1 MFIHFFIVSYIFIN
15 FNRLKSYSPEV
26 FTAKRIISLNVG
38 SPESLFEI
46 SVIISSKIKNSVVA
60 ELKEEIPDELVLV
73 EGTCIKQGVIDSNHE
88 IKIDYRARL
97 SSNSRISIF
106 KSVDL
111 ILYDAL
117 MLVGRKIK
125 LEAPGEI
132 YSSKILLESSRIQTV
147 VRDRIANPPIG
158 ISTNPF
164 IGHDEEFISIKTY
177 EEGDSIRYIHWKK
190 TAALQTD
197 DLLVKKFEKLGEKK
211 ISIVVDC
218 SPSLNAG
225 MLNSYFNEVASAVLT
240 ITRAALDSGNIV
252 KIYLLNPEIPIQHL
266 RETTIRNLQDAKL
279 KTAMIFPASQEAP
292 SFIKELFSEELQKG
306 SYVAIFTNPPSI
318 NDKNLKHMISK
329 AIAKNCKIIT
339 FIPLIHEYYQVK
351 SNNFDLTSLLKIDNL
366 LKQRWASSFGE
377 KIHVFYISP
386 TSYMLDIKRVFMRRY
401 A

>member
-1 MFIHFFIVSYIFIN
+1 VFIHFFIASYIFIN
-15 FNRLKSYSPEV
+15 FNMLKSYSPEE
-26 FTAKRIISLNVG
+26 FTAKRIISLNVA

-46 SVIISSKIKNSVVA
+46 SVIVSSRIKNRVVA
-60 ELKEEIPDELVLV
+60 ELREEIPDGLVLI
-73 EGTCIKQGVIDSNHE
+73 EGTCIKQGLIDSNHKIE
-88 IKIDYRARL
+88 IDYRARL
-97 SSNSRISIF
+97 SSNSRIGIF

-111 ILYDAL
+111 VLYDAS

-125 LEAPGEI
+125 LEAPGEV
-132 YSSKILLESSRIQTV
+132 YSSEILLESSRTQTI

-225 MLNSYFNEVASAVLT
+225 MPNPYFNEVASAVLT
-240 ITRAALDSGNIV
+240 IIRAALDSGNVV
-252 KIYLLNPEIPIQHL
+252 KVYLLNPEIPTQHL

-279 KTAMIFPASQEAP
+279 KAAMIFPASQEAP
-292 SFIKELFSEELQKG
+292 SFIRELFIEELQKG
-306 SYVAIFTNPPSI
+306 SYVAIFTNPPTI
-318 NDKNLKHMISK
+318 NDEDLKHMISK
-329 AIAKNCKIIT
+329 AIAKNCKVVT
-339 FIPLIHEYYQVK
+339 FMPLIQEYYQVK
-351 SNNFDLTSLLKIDNL
+351 SNNFDLANLLKIDNL

-386 TSYMLDIKRVFMRRY
+386 TSYMLSVKRVFMREY